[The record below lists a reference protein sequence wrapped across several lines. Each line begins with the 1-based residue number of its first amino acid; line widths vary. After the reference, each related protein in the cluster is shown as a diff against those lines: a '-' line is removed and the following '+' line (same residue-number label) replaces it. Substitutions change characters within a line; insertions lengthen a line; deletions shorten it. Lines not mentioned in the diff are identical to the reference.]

1 MAGDW
6 IKVQKDTPDKP
17 EVLAMAARLDLDQD
31 AIVGKLFRIWSWFDT
46 HTIDGNAESVTF
58 ALLDRLA
65 GVTGFAEQMMLV
77 GWLEQSGSVLSLPN
91 FEIHNGKTAKTRAQG
106 KNRQEKSRNN
116 ANSNAD
122 SNASSVTKASPE
134 KRREEKIYSVSKDTG
149 VANDRENIFAYGIP
163 LLTNAGIKES
173 QARSFFG
180 KLIKDNGDAAVV
192 EALRECFKMKPIQP
206 LEWLVAALNG
216 SSKPQANK
224 QEALEASNLEI
235 ARRASERFL
244 NEQA

>member
-17 EVLAMAARLDLDQD
+17 EVLAIASRMNLDPD
-31 AIVGKLFRIWSWFDT
+31 AVVGKLIRIWSWFDT
-46 HTIDGNAESVTF
+46 HTIDGNALSVTF
-58 ALLDRLA
+58 SFLDRLT
-65 GVTGFAEQMMLV
+65 GVTGFAEQVALV
-77 GWLEQSGSVLSLPN
+77 GWLEQNGQSLSLPN
-91 FEIHNGKTAKTRAQG
+91 FGNHNGETAKKRGLG
-106 KNRQEKSRNN
+106 KNRTEKHR
-116 ANSNAD
+116 SNAE
-122 SNASSVTKASPE
+122 SNAPSVTKTSPE

-163 LLTNAGIKES
+163 LLTSAGIKES

-192 EALRECFKMKPIQP
+192 EALRECFRMKPIQP

-216 SSKPQANK
+216 STRHQMNK
-224 QEALEASNLEI
+224 QEALEASNMEI